1 MNRLHPISRIP
12 LLLHPKMTLK
22 KNLDLALVP
31 GAGEVEEKED
41 RQKVINGIG
50 RNLMFRHSRTK
61 QGSMILI
68 YPIN

>member
-12 LLLHPKMTLK
+12 LLLLPTVTLK
-22 KNLDLALVP
+22 KNLALVP

-50 RNLMFRHSRTK
+50 RNLMFQHSRTK